1 MWLSLALFRKGGVM
15 SETNPYFQLRGG
27 VPQSGSDERPVT
39 VVFVDLRGHARR
51 RCSHQ
56 APAACIPRCS
66 PSALAVFRLT
76 TRSPSPIELGDDDA
90 QAAVRASIAATAI
103 FIARESANACYERA
117 QEQSQKQQ

>member
-90 QAAVRASIAATAI
+90 QAAVRASHRCDCD
-103 FIARESANACYERA
+103 FHREGVG
-117 QEQSQKQQ
+117 QHLL